1 MGKRHFIVIVLVLLF
16 CGASLTTFAQS
27 PERPEVISA
36 VAPFYPQTFP
46 PNISG
51 SVQVEVTV
59 DSNGAVLY
67 ARALNGHPLLQ
78 PTSIRA
84 AKLWRFARATS
95 GTGERRTRLMFGY
108 QVVPK
113 GTPENELW
121 PVYKPPYV
129 IEVKQVE
136 VKAREGRRR

>member
-1 MGKRHFIVIVLVLLF
+1 MGKRHYIVITLVLLF
-16 CGASLTTFAQS
+16 CGALTTYAQS
-27 PERPEVISA
+27 LERPEVISA
-36 VAPFYPQTFP
+36 VAPFYPQTYP

-51 SVQVEVTV
+51 SVQVDVTI
-59 DSNGAVLY
+59 DSSGTVVY

-78 PTSIRA
+78 PTSIKA

-95 GTGERRTRLMFGY
+95 GTGERRTRLMFSY

-113 GTPENELW
+113 GTPGNELW
-121 PVYKPPYV
+121 PVYKPPYG

-136 VKAREGRRR
+136 VKPREGRRR